1 MTDLDRALAEIDAI
15 RSQLAKG
22 ERFQGLGPTAF
33 AATALL
39 AVVAAFAQG
48 QFLPAAIDHVPAY
61 LALWIA
67 VATISAAVIGYEMID
82 RTRRLHSYLAQE
94 MIIAAVLQF
103 LPAFVT
109 AALLTLV
116 LIFFAPQCLWMTPG
130 LWQIAFGIG
139 VFASCR
145 FLPKLMVLVG
155 GWYVASGLVCIALA
169 QGSFALS
176 PYAMGLPFGLGQL
189 LVAVVLRYS
198 EAVDE

>member
-1 MTDLDRALAEIDAI
+1 MPDLDRALAEIDAI

-33 AATALL
+33 AATAVL
-39 AVVAAFAQG
+39 AAFAAVAQG
-48 QFLPAAIDHVPAY
+48 MFLPAALDHIATY

-67 VATISAAVIGYEMID
+67 VATVAAGVIGYEMKD
-82 RTRRLHSYLAQE
+82 RTRRLHSHLAQE

-116 LIFFAPQCLWMTPG
+116 LVFFAPQCLWMTPG

-145 FLPKLMVLVG
+145 FLPRLMVLVG
-155 GWYVASGLVCIALA
+155 GWYVATGLVCIALA
-169 QGSFALS
+169 QGTHALS
-176 PYAMGLPFGLGQL
+176 PYAMGLPFGFGQL
-189 LVAVVLRYS
+189 LVAVALRFS
-198 EAVDE
+198 EATGE